1 MSVKPYL
8 WALGLLW
15 GLPAVAVTV
24 GYLLLDKRVPP
35 SECESVMFGCV
46 SEADAV
52 LFLGMMSAYV
62 LIPAGAAV
70 VAVIAVVQ
78 MLRSRRRDQQ
88 TAADTAP
95 PAADG

>member
-52 LFLGMMSAYV
+52 LLLGMTSAYV
-62 LIPAGAAV
+62 LISAGAAV
-70 VAVIAVVQ
+70 VAIIAGVQ
-78 MLRSRRRDQQ
+78 MLRRRRDQQ